1 MNFIE
6 SIQTCYK
13 KTFNFKDRAS
23 KSEFWWFYLYDGI
36 IYVASEMTLRT
47 DPNDNLIYPDGI
59 IALGLIL
66 TILFFINVIPAA
78 VVGVRR
84 LHDTSRSRWWYLLFI
99 IPLITLVAL
108 YFCTNDGSKDK
119 NRFGSKPKK

>member
-13 KTFNFKDRAS
+13 KTFNFKGRAS

-36 IYVASEMTLRT
+36 IS
-47 DPNDNLIYPDGI
+47 
-59 IALGLIL
+59 LGLIL

-78 VVGVRR
+78 AVGVRR
-84 LHDTSRSRWWYLLFI
+84 LHDTNRSGWWYLVFL
-99 IPLITLVAL
+99 IPLINLVVL
-108 YFCTNDGSKDK
+108 YFYTNDGSKGK

>member
-36 IYVASEMTLRT
+36 IQVASEMTLKT
-47 DPNDNLIYPDGI
+47 DPNDNLIYSDGI

-78 VVGVRR
+78 AVGVRR
-84 LHDTSRSRWWYLLFI
+84 LHDTNRSGWWYLLFL
-99 IPLITLVAL
+99 IP
-108 YFCTNDGSKDK
+108 
-119 NRFGSKPKK
+119 

>member
-1 MNFIE
+1 MMAN
-6 SIQTCYK
+6 
-13 KTFNFKDRAS
+13 
-23 KSEFWWFYLYDGI
+23 
-36 IYVASEMTLRT
+36 YVASEMTLKT

-84 LHDTSRSRWWYLLFI
+84 LHDTNRSGWRYLLFI
-99 IPLITLVAL
+99 IPLVAL

>member
-13 KTFNFKDRAS
+13 KTFNFKGRAS
-23 KSEFWWFYLYDGI
+23 KSEFWWFYLYDAI
-36 IYVASEMTLRT
+36 IYVAGEMAWKT
-47 DPNDNLIYPDGI
+47 DSNDNYIYSDGI
-59 IALGLIL
+59 VTLGIIL

-78 VVGVRR
+78 AVGVRR
-84 LHDTSRSRWWYLLFI
+84 LHDTNRSGWWYLLFL
-99 IPLITLVAL
+99 IPLITLIIL
-108 YFCTNDGSKDK
+108 YFFTNDGSKDK

>member
-13 KTFNFKDRAS
+13 KTFNFKGRAS

-36 IYVASEMTLRT
+36 IYVAGEMLLKT
-47 DPNDNLIYPDGI
+47 DSNENLIYSEGVV
-59 IALGLIL
+59 ALGLIL
-66 TILFFINVIPAA
+66 TVLFFINLIPAA
-78 VVGVRR
+78 AVGVRR
-84 LHDTSRSRWWYLLFI
+84 LHDTNRSGWWYLLFI
-99 IPLITLVAL
+99 VPLITLVGL

-119 NRFGSKPKK
+119 NRFGSKPEK

>member
-23 KSEFWWFYLYDGI
+23 KSEFWWFYLYDFI
-36 IYVASEMTLRT
+36 IFVAGEMTLKT
-47 DPNDNLIYPDGI
+47 DLNDNLIF
-59 IALGLIL
+59 LGLIL
-66 TILFFINVIPAA
+66 TILFFINLIPAA
-78 VVGVRR
+78 AVGVRR
-84 LHDTSRSRWWYLLFI
+84 LHDTNRSGWWYLVFL
-99 IPLITLVAL
+99 IPLISLIVL
-108 YFCTNDGSKDK
+108 YFFTNDGSKGK

>member
-23 KSEFWWFYLYDGI
+23 KSEFWWFYLYDAI
-36 IYVASEMTLRT
+36 IYVAGEMAWKT
-47 DPNDNLIYPDGI
+47 DSNDNYIYSDGI
-59 IALGLIL
+59 VTLGIIL

-78 VVGVRR
+78 AVGVRR
-84 LHDTSRSRWWYLLFI
+84 LHDTNRSGWWYLLFL
-99 IPLITLVAL
+99 IPLITLIIL
-108 YFCTNDGSKDK
+108 YFFTNDGSKDK

>member
-13 KTFNFKDRAS
+13 KTFNFKGRAS

-36 IYVASEMTLRT
+36 IYVAGEMLLKT
-47 DPNDNLIYPDGI
+47 DSNENLIYSEGVV
-59 IALGLIL
+59 ALGLIL
-66 TILFFINVIPAA
+66 TVLFFINLIPAA
-78 VVGVRR
+78 AVGVRR
-84 LHDTSRSRWWYLLFI
+84 LHDTNRSGWWYLLFI
-99 IPLITLVAL
+99 VPLITLVGL

-119 NRFGSKPKK
+119 NRFGPKPKK

>member
-1 MNFIE
+1 MM
-6 SIQTCYK
+6 
-13 KTFNFKDRAS
+13 A
-23 KSEFWWFYLYDGI
+23 
-36 IYVASEMTLRT
+36 IYVASEMTLKT
-47 DPNDNLIYPDGI
+47 DPNDNLIYPDSI
-59 IALGLIL
+59 IALGLII

-84 LHDTSRSRWWYLLFI
+84 LHDTNRSGWWYILFI

>member
-1 MNFIE
+1 MM
-6 SIQTCYK
+6 
-13 KTFNFKDRAS
+13 A
-23 KSEFWWFYLYDGI
+23 
-36 IYVASEMTLRT
+36 IYVASEMTLKT

-66 TILFFINVIPAA
+66 TILFFINVMPAA

-84 LHDTSRSRWWYLLFI
+84 LHDTNRSGWWYLLFI
-99 IPLITLVAL
+99 IPLVAL